1 MQDPKAII
9 EQAKSGTVPDA
20 WSVTRPR
27 GGYPLL
33 AALRTGF
40 IALVVVFV
48 VGVSASLALIAWF
61 DAALGG
67 VGQIE
72 NLPQMYAVPAIAGVV
87 AFLVVVAVIAGMRAA
102 GNAPWSFLVFTPEG
116 LVQSLGPTKITA
128 LDFAAIADVTQLLRI
143 QVTQNQGGGSSTS
156 TQAYAMLHY
165 RDGHTVRWHP
175 NWRFGSDQVIVG
187 HLVNAHQ
194 RYRTLVNPGGNPV

>member
-1 MQDPKAII
+1 MQDPTAII
-9 EQAKSGTVPDA
+9 EQAKSGTVPAA

-27 GGYPLL
+27 GGFHLL

-40 IALVVVFV
+40 IALVVVFM
-48 VGVSASLALIAWF
+48 VGVLASLAVIAVY
-61 DAALGG
+61 DAALGR

-72 NLPQMYAVPAIAGVV
+72 NLPQMYAVPVIAGAV
-87 AFLVVVAVIAGMRAA
+87 AFLLVVAVIAGIRAA

-116 LVQSLGPTKITA
+116 LVQSLGPTSIAA
-128 LDFAAIADVTQLLRI
+128 LDFSAIDEITRLLRI
-143 QVTQNQGGGSSTS
+143 TVSQNQGGGSSTS

-175 NWRFGSDQVIVG
+175 NWRFGSDQTVVER
-187 HLVNAHQ
+187 LVSAHQ
-194 RYRTLVNPGGNPV
+194 RYRTLVNPGGIPV